1 MAYRKYPILVLMF
14 TAMKIRNLV
23 IFLCM
28 LLSAGAFAQ
37 SATPVNIGIKAGA
50 NYSTL
55 IRQDRKLSADYR
67 LGYVGGAFVR
77 LNINKFYIQPEVL
90 LSSKNT
96 FIRTGFSTDN
106 SNPGNPV
113 SSSSTVKLNSVDVPL
128 LLGLKII
135 QTDQLNLRLMAGPLA
150 SIVFDSRGMEGLF
163 SSETPV
169 KDAYNQ
175 SVWGYQAGIGADFG
189 SITVDAVYESSFN
202 EAYDLSRYN
211 LGKPRNGLFLF
222 TVGFKFL

>member
-1 MAYRKYPILVLMF
+1 
-14 TAMKIRNLV
+14 
-23 IFLCM
+23 
-28 LLSAGAFAQ
+28 
-37 SATPVNIGIKAGA
+37 
-50 NYSTL
+50 
-55 IRQDRKLSADYR
+55 
-67 LGYVGGAFVR
+67 
-77 LNINKFYIQPEVL
+77 
-90 LSSKNT
+90 
-96 FIRTGFSTDN
+96 
-106 SNPGNPV
+106 
-113 SSSSTVKLNSVDVPL
+113 VDVPL

-222 TVGFKFL
+222 NVGFKFL